1 MLGRFIRCFYRAK
14 WKNLYTKIFTELD
27 SSLTLL
33 DVGAAGNMEE
43 RWFIGKPWI
52 NYYGVEPDKRSY
64 DSMLEDKDVK
74 SYSLLTKFAWS
85 ERTTKEFY
93 LCSKPLVSSFYKP
106 NFIHLEK
113 FKNPSRFSVVD
124 KLQAD
129 CERLEVELSGV
140 DIDFAKFD
148 IQGAELEA
156 IRGLGE
162 KIDSILGFEIEV
174 EFQHLYIGQ
183 PLFDE
188 IYRHLSAKGFVF
200 IDFTKIIRWGLD
212 GSQTR
217 GQVQF
222 ANSLWMRDFSTIPVE
237 KIPKYIFILL
247 VYGKLSLC
255 SYFAKALNNPRLDIL
270 LGRAVSRKSFIDSW
284 FKLFNKAIQ
293 MFSGDFSTE
302 LHLIE

>member
-1 MLGRFIRCFYRAK
+1 MLGRLVRRVYQAK
-14 WKNLYTKIFTELD
+14 WKKLYTNIFRELD
-27 SSLTLL
+27 TSLTLL

-52 NYYGVEPDKRSY
+52 NYIGVEPDKRSY
-64 DSMLEDKDVK
+64 DSMPQDKNVK

-85 ERTTKEFY
+85 ERTTKQFN

-106 NFIHLEK
+106 NFSHLEQ
-113 FKNPSRFSVVD
+113 FKDPSRFNVVET
-124 KLQAD
+124 LLAD
-129 CERLEVELSGV
+129 CERLDVELQGV

-148 IQGAELEA
+148 IQGAELDA

-174 EFQHLYIGQ
+174 EFQHLYVGQ

-188 IYRHLSAKGFVF
+188 IYRYLSDKGFVF
-200 IDFTKIIRWGLD
+200 VDFTKIIRWGLD

-217 GQVQF
+217 GQAQF
-222 ANSLWMRDFSTIPVE
+222 ANSLWMRDFSSVPTE

-247 VYGKLSLC
+247 VYGKMSLC
-255 SYFAKALNNPRLDIL
+255 SYFANNLNNTRLDTL
-270 LGRAVSRKSFIDSW
+270 LYKAASRKSFIDFW
-284 FKLFNKAIQ
+284 FKCFNKFIQ
-293 MFSGDFSTE
+293 MFAGDYSTE